1 MKNQEKVQIFID
13 GGNFHHLLLKKLKLK
28 ELDFSFDDFAKFLAD
43 GRIITEAGKRY
54 YIGTVREQED
64 NTKSKESMA
73 QQQKLF
79 AQLWSSGWQTKTSK
93 LRFREEKVI
102 IDDRTVDYKK
112 ILKKGIKQIEYHR
125 FREKGIDVK
134 IATDLIIGALDNKY
148 DTAILV
154 SSDTDLIPAIDI
166 VRKRFKKRVEYVG
179 FSIIDETAQQE
190 DSKSSI
196 GMITKSDIQRILVK
210 SDIDN
215 FIKEKL
221 I

>member
-1 MKNQEKVQIFID
+1 MKNPENVQIFVD

-54 YIGTVREQED
+54 YIGTVREQAG

-79 AQLWSSGWQTKTSK
+79 AQLWSLGWQTKTSK

-102 IDDRTVDYKK
+102 IDERTVDYER
-112 ILKKGIKQIEYHR
+112 ILR
-125 FREKGIDVK
+125 KGIDVK

-179 FSIIDETAQQE
+179 FSIVDETAQQD

-210 SDIDN
+210 SDIDY
-215 FIKEKL
+215 FIKRN
-221 I
+221 

>member
-28 ELDFSFDDFAKFLAD
+28 ELDFLFDEFAKFLAN
-43 GRIITEAGKRY
+43 GRMITEAGKRY
-54 YIGTVREQED
+54 YIGTVREQAG
-64 NTKSKESMA
+64 NIKSKESMA

-79 AQLWSSGWQTKTSK
+79 AQLWPLGWQTKTSK
-93 LRFREEKVI
+93 LRFREERVI
-102 IDDRTVDYKK
+102 IDDRTVDYKR
-112 ILKKGIKQIEYHR
+112 ILRKGIKQIEYHR

-148 DTAILV
+148 DTAIIV

-196 GMITKSDIQRILVK
+196 GMITKSDVQRILVK
-210 SDIDN
+210 SDIAG
-215 FIKEKL
+215 FIKDWK
-221 I
+221 